1 MLKLTYLDND
11 FHLERF
17 ATSLEDWV
25 TARLTFLLHV
35 GEPISLEKTT
45 ASFLL
50 PADLPEMR
58 ALETQVRRQ
67 VDDRITLDRVDC
79 DYREVSL
86 RGTWLTSN
94 PEAEEGIFLVELGDR
109 TEFFLFHLW
118 MASKTQTAMKN

>member
-25 TARLTFLLHV
+25 TARLTFLLRV
-35 GEPISLEKTT
+35 GEPISLDKTT

-58 ALETQVRRQ
+58 LLENQVRHQ
-67 VDDRITLDRVDC
+67 VDDRIALDRVDG
-79 DYREVSL
+79 DDMEVSL
-86 RGTWLTSN
+86 QGTWLTSN
-94 PEAEEGIFLVELGDR
+94 PQAEEGIFLVELGDR
-109 TEFFLFHLW
+109 TEFLLFHLW